1 MSIEKCDGCGEAIT
15 AEANAQ
21 GWPIPRLADGTSI
34 GPCCYGEAWCPEG
47 HVLDAHSEDA
57 TCAVCEG
64 TTKYNISFATIS
76 ALRHASYEHG
86 DDFMGAV
93 CDLALDGQIDTDD
106 YGTLDRAALIRLGD
120 MSRDEAYAACAA
132 AVNELVGDDAA
143 PQPGCSCI
151 WCAWPQVAS

>member
-1 MSIEKCDGCGEAIT
+1 MTNSNDT
-15 AEANAQ
+15 T
-21 GWPIPRLADGTSI
+21 RLETRVDDS
-34 GPCCYGEAWCPEG
+34 
-47 HVLDAHSEDA
+47 DARGGVTD
-57 TCAVCEG
+57 
-64 TTKYNISFATIS
+64 KYNISFATIS

-151 WCAWPQVAS
+151 RCARPQVAS

>member
-1 MSIEKCDGCGEAIT
+1 MIRKDDRTTDDSDARGGGDCRDHQWVEGGTCGICHE
-15 AEANAQ
+15 
-21 GWPIPRLADGTSI
+21 R
-34 GPCCYGEAWCPEG
+34 EG
-47 HVLDAHSEDA
+47 VTD
-57 TCAVCEG
+57 
-64 TTKYNISFATIS
+64 KYNISFATIS
-76 ALRHASYEHG
+76 ALRHAAYEHG
-86 DDFMGAV
+86 DDFLGAV

-132 AVNELVGDDAA
+132 CAAAVNELVGDDAA